1 MIPSYKE
8 EVKITVVDQKAVD
21 DRDLLSQIN
30 ELKEQVRQ
38 LSEMVNYMDRERS
51 RVKSELENIKGVISR
66 K

>member
-21 DRDLLSQIN
+21 DRDLLSQIA

-38 LSEMVNYMDRERS
+38 LSEMVNYIDRERS
-51 RVKSELENIKGVISR
+51 RIKSDLDSVKSIIS
-66 K
+66 KK

>member
-8 EVKITVVDQKAVD
+8 EVKITVVDQKED
-21 DRDLLSQIN
+21 EDKNLLAQIN
-30 ELKEQVRQ
+30 ELKDQVRQ

-51 RVKSELENIKGVISR
+51 RIKSELENIKGVISR

>member
-8 EVKITVVDQKAVD
+8 EVKITVVDQKED
-21 DRDLLSQIN
+21 GDKNLLAQIN
-30 ELKEQVRQ
+30 ELKDQVRQ

-51 RVKSELENIKGVISR
+51 RIKSELENIKGVISR